1 MKRRRDDPSPQKVVW
16 KVSFHREPW
25 CGDQRLHRAGD
36 RPGEVLIAP
45 SPMSQNGSEPQN
57 SGVAA
62 KAFVSMTPCLL
73 CLYVNGVMLFSLG
86 RRRRRPAAFL
96 ESSRYLLFG
105 HLLLS
110 DSLHLLACVALYL
123 VAVAR
128 ARLARLP
135 CVFLLLLG
143 DAVAMASPFTLA
155 LMSLERY
162 VAVCHPLR
170 HAGVSTPRRTGATL
184 TVVWCV
190 AAVDPVGE
198 LLYFLALDERRPNAG
213 RQRHCQRK
221 AALGWALFARIN
233 TAFTV
238 VYFLLVGGVILY
250 TYVRILLAARSA
262 AAAVAAAG
270 TAAGTSAAAGR
281 TVLLHMLQLCLCLA
295 STTFNAMSSLVM
307 LSFGVVAARNVQY
320 LLFLSLVI
328 FPRVLSPLIYGLRD
342 KAFRRVFTHYFLF
355 GLRRTHRKPLAGGSS
370 GEGGGGVRGRPPSP
384 RASVPRGSREETV
397 REPTSADDMSPSRL
411 WKTPQRQGRLA
422 VLHLLLYCISVLNG
436 NQQASIQD
444 GGCMGSDRDYPTLGM
459 YVLLLPSTGSETG
472 DWKAVASK
480 VSPRTPPAPKDH
492 SLLKLGYVTPG
503 LLPLEYSPLLVVRK
517 LL

>member
-1 MKRRRDDPSPQKVVW
+1 MIPAP
-16 KVSFHREPW
+16 E
-25 CGDQRLHRAGD
+25 GRL
-36 RPGEVLIAP
+36 EAP

-73 CLYVNGVMLFSLG
+73 CLYINGVMLFSLG
-86 RRRRRPAAFL
+86 RRPAFL

-128 ARLARLP
+128 ARLARLL

-143 DAVAMASPFTLA
+143 DAVATASPFTLA

-162 VAVCHPLR
+162 VAVCLPLR

-190 AAVDPVGE
+190 AAVDPVSE
-198 LLYFLALDERRPNAG
+198 LLYFLALDDRPNA
-213 RQRHCQRK
+213 RQRPCQRK
-221 AALGWALFARIN
+221 AALGWALFGRIN
-233 TAFTV
+233 TAFTA

-262 AAAVAAAG
+262 A
-270 TAAGTSAAAGR
+270 GTSAAGSRASAARR
-281 TVLLHMLQLCLCLA
+281 TVLIHMLQLCLCLA

-307 LSFGVVAARNVQY
+307 LSFGVVMARNVQY

-342 KAFRRVFTHYFLF
+342 KAFRRVFTLYFLF
-355 GLRRTHRKPLAGGSS
+355 GLRTHRKPLA
-370 GEGGGGVRGRPPSP
+370 
-384 RASVPRGSREETV
+384 
-397 REPTSADDMSPSRL
+397 
-411 WKTPQRQGRLA
+411 
-422 VLHLLLYCISVLNG
+422 
-436 NQQASIQD
+436 
-444 GGCMGSDRDYPTLGM
+444 
-459 YVLLLPSTGSETG
+459 
-472 DWKAVASK
+472 
-480 VSPRTPPAPKDH
+480 
-492 SLLKLGYVTPG
+492 
-503 LLPLEYSPLLVVRK
+503 
-517 LL
+517 

>member
-1 MKRRRDDPSPQKVVW
+1 MIPAP
-16 KVSFHREPW
+16 E
-25 CGDQRLHRAGD
+25 GRL
-36 RPGEVLIAP
+36 EAP
-45 SPMSQNGSEPQN
+45 SPMSQNVSEPQN

-86 RRRRRPAAFL
+86 RRPAFL

-128 ARLARLP
+128 ARLGRLP

-162 VAVCHPLR
+162 VAVCLPLR
-170 HAGVSTPRRTGATL
+170 HADR
-184 TVVWCV
+184 
-190 AAVDPVGE
+190 E
-198 LLYFLALDERRPNAG
+198 
-213 RQRHCQRK
+213 
-221 AALGWALFARIN
+221 AALGWALFGRIN
-233 TAFTV
+233 TAFTA

-262 AAAVAAAG
+262 AAAAAAG
-270 TAAGTSAAAGR
+270 TSAAGR

-307 LSFGVVAARNVQY
+307 LSFGVVMARNVQY

-355 GLRRTHRKPLAGGSS
+355 GLRTHRKPLA
-370 GEGGGGVRGRPPSP
+370 
-384 RASVPRGSREETV
+384 
-397 REPTSADDMSPSRL
+397 
-411 WKTPQRQGRLA
+411 
-422 VLHLLLYCISVLNG
+422 
-436 NQQASIQD
+436 
-444 GGCMGSDRDYPTLGM
+444 
-459 YVLLLPSTGSETG
+459 
-472 DWKAVASK
+472 
-480 VSPRTPPAPKDH
+480 
-492 SLLKLGYVTPG
+492 
-503 LLPLEYSPLLVVRK
+503 
-517 LL
+517 

>member
-1 MKRRRDDPSPQKVVW
+1 MIPAP
-16 KVSFHREPW
+16 E
-25 CGDQRLHRAGD
+25 GRL
-36 RPGEVLIAP
+36 EAP

-73 CLYVNGVMLFSLG
+73 CLYVNGVMLFSLC
-86 RRRRRPAAFL
+86 RRPASL

-128 ARLARLP
+128 ARLGRLL

-143 DAVAMASPFTLA
+143 DAVAKASPFTLA

-162 VAVCHPLR
+162 VAVCLPLR

-190 AAVDPVGE
+190 AAVDPVSE
-198 LLYFLALDERRPNAG
+198 LLYFLALDDRPNA
-213 RQRHCQRK
+213 RQRPCKRQ
-221 AALGWALFARIN
+221 AALGWALFGRIN
-233 TAFTV
+233 TAFNA

-262 AAAVAAAG
+262 AAAAV
-270 TAAGTSAAAGR
+270 AGTSAAGSRASAARR
-281 TVLLHMLQLCLCLA
+281 TVLIHMLQLCLCLA

-307 LSFGVVAARNVQY
+307 LSFGVVMARNVQY

-342 KAFRRVFTHYFLF
+342 KAFRRIFTHYFLF
-355 GLRRTHRKPLAGGSS
+355 GLRTHRKPLA
-370 GEGGGGVRGRPPSP
+370 
-384 RASVPRGSREETV
+384 
-397 REPTSADDMSPSRL
+397 
-411 WKTPQRQGRLA
+411 
-422 VLHLLLYCISVLNG
+422 
-436 NQQASIQD
+436 
-444 GGCMGSDRDYPTLGM
+444 
-459 YVLLLPSTGSETG
+459 
-472 DWKAVASK
+472 
-480 VSPRTPPAPKDH
+480 
-492 SLLKLGYVTPG
+492 
-503 LLPLEYSPLLVVRK
+503 
-517 LL
+517 